1 MNFKLGLFSLIYF
14 RASVRPSTCGSEG
27 PNSNHIKPS
36 CATNMLFSSVQTCP
50 PWVRANVIP
59 ATQWHKINSKV
70 AATIVNMTQW
80 AMEGK
85 IMFLQ
90 RQDWNQGRVI
100 GKHNLSNSAVVL
112 GRGGEVG
119 GLLTE
124 AQWSAAQRGAQFP
137 AIPST
142 LGWALNAP
150 LTPRWRRG
158 HAASHLEPIT
168 LEGLWQRDPPL
179 HPQSPSTRC
188 RAVQYCS
195 DPSHTCPPHTHTF
208 YFNQVSLVTSAL
220 TMSLWCE

>member
-1 MNFKLGLFSLIYF
+1 MRHVHHVCTRVFH
-14 RASVRPSTCGSEG
+14 PSTCVPEG

-36 CATNMLFSSVQTCP
+36 CATNMLFSSVHTCP

-70 AATIVNMTQW
+70 AATIVNMAQW
-80 AMEGK
+80 AMERK

-90 RQDWNQGRVI
+90 HQDWNQGRGV

-124 AQWSAAQRGAQFP
+124 AQWSAAQRGARFP
-137 AIPST
+137 AIPSA

-158 HAASHLEPIT
+158 HAASSGANYPGGAVTEGSSPPPSITFHALLCCPMLLWPASHL
-168 LEGLWQRDPPL
+168 PPP
-179 HPQSPSTRC
+179 PQI
-188 RAVQYCS
+188 
-195 DPSHTCPPHTHTF
+195 F
-208 YFNQVSLVTSAL
+208 F
-220 TMSLWCE
+220 